1 MRRVSRCWSS
11 GWRPMSK
18 PCSVTL
24 RDEASAMT
32 SEAAVTFR
40 AAHAAGGAWQPVVRR
55 CLDAL
60 GHLPA
65 DANLGFVYVTDD
77 LADHLPRLVGL
88 LRKGGWVAVGGG
100 RRAPLVETRRRAARG

>member
-11 GWRPMSK
+11 GWRPLSK

-55 CLDAL
+55 CLAAL
-60 GHLPA
+60 GPLPA
-65 DANLGFVYVTDD
+65 DANLGFVYVTAAPAAP
-77 LADHLPRLVGL
+77 LQRPPRLMPEGMGTPAGVG
-88 LRKGGWVAVGGG
+88 
-100 RRAPLVETRRRAARG
+100 